1 MDPGTQLDD
10 RRVNAAW
17 RSVLPTPAELRIA
30 RRKLHFKAAVIGVL
44 IAVSYYA
51 LVIAENALLGRVAA
65 AVALVV
71 ALIALGTNVMH
82 DANHGAFSTHRWV
95 NRALAYTSDLLGASA
110 WLWRVQHN
118 QLHHGNPNVAGFDA
132 DIELAPWARLAP
144 SQPWRPYYRWQ
155 HLYIW
160 PLYGFMPIKN
170 LLVSDLLSLVHARVG
185 QQPLRQPVTPRVV
198 TQIVLGKISHLVWAL
213 VIPLY
218 FNPWQHVLAFYL
230 ACSAAVGIALA
241 VIFQLAHCVE
251 AAATPPADTARR
263 GEAFAAHQIRTT
275 VNIDSPTPII
285 GHVFRWLVGGLD
297 HQIEH
302 HLAPSLPHTVYP
314 CVGAR
319 FRAICR
325 TSGIEYHVHRTI
337 AAALGSH
344 MRWLRTMAQP

>member
-198 TQIVLGKISHLVWAL
+198 KQIVLGKISHLAWAL
-213 VIPLY
+213 
-218 FNPWQHVLAFYL
+218 
-230 ACSAAVGIALA
+230 
-241 VIFQLAHCVE
+241 
-251 AAATPPADTARR
+251 R
-263 GEAFAAHQIRTT
+263 
-275 VNIDSPTPII
+275 
-285 GHVFRWLVGGLD
+285 
-297 HQIEH
+297 
-302 HLAPSLPHTVYP
+302 
-314 CVGAR
+314 
-319 FRAICR
+319 
-325 TSGIEYHVHRTI
+325 
-337 AAALGSH
+337 LG
-344 MRWLRTMAQP
+344 